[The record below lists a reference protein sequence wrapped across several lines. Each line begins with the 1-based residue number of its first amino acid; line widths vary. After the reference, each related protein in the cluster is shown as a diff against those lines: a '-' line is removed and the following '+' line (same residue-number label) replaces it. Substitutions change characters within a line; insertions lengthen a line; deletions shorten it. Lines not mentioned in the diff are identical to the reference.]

1 MIRVFPNQI
10 VLQINVKKKEAKM
23 LALPLLL
30 KGQFLHYLV
39 TRQKLLIKSALLNTQ
54 KRVAIAL
61 KTFHVRLH
69 RKRL

>member
-1 MIRVFPNQI
+1 MLPRKRWKQSEFGETVIRVFPNQI

-39 TRQKLLIKSALLNTQ
+39 TRQKLLIIESQ
-54 KRVAIAL
+54 R
-61 KTFHVRLH
+61 F
-69 RKRL
+69 